1 MALVNSNPVGSTEV
15 ELGELGGAE
24 APTKATKA
32 VAEDDDGPMAMSSFH
47 FHFRRI
53 GQIHS
58 VAFVLVMLVGAIITY
73 NECGDEMTTVQVVIG
88 FIASTFR
95 TGTELALGA

>member
-1 MALVNSNPVGSTEV
+1 
-15 ELGELGGAE
+15 
-24 APTKATKA
+24 
-32 VAEDDDGPMAMSSFH
+32 MAMSSFH

-73 NECGDEMTTVQVVIG
+73 NGTKVRLWQHPSAAGLFGQRVHPITTTHFVPPP
-88 FIASTFR
+88 FPDRYRPIAR
-95 TGTELALGA
+95 TDDTGE